1 MANNIAFYI
10 EVRVKNKW
18 RPLILKTP
26 MELVTCEY
34 KKKKGRS
41 WYVNSCCLSCKDNQ
55 FRDFLSYH
63 TLNDLPNDISPEM
76 KDELSKYEKKKGYFM
91 YSSLVCYNYGKEKQM
106 LCSMLKSRDYR
117 VTMLLYRIEKYFQ
130 QKPIKQEGNDYV
142 CSNEDRSI
150 EEIYED
156 FQNENGDLLNLR
168 YAVQRFLSAAE
179 IDADENDVRILFGMS

>member
-26 MELVTCEY
+26 MELVTYEY
-34 KKKKGRS
+34 KKKKRS
-41 WYVNSCCLSCKDNQ
+41 WHVNSCCLSCKDYQ

-63 TLNDLPNDISPEM
+63 DINNLPLDISPEM
-76 KDELSKYEKKKGYFM
+76 NDKLSKYEKKKGYFL

-130 QKPIKQEGNDYV
+130 QKPIKQEDNDYV

-156 FQNENGDLLNLR
+156 FQKENGDLLNLK
-168 YAVQRFLSAAE
+168 YAVQRFLCAAE
-179 IDADENDVRILFGMS
+179 IHADENDIRILYGMS